1 MCLVC
6 RRTFS
11 GPEGVIK
18 SEKYP
23 SPYPDEEDC
32 NWIIKV
38 ADDMKVKIEFEAFD
52 LPSKKEICS
61 NFLKLTSTGDLKNY
75 IYCGNLIPPDYISG
89 RNEVEVQFKTGMN
102 TNKNTGFFLKYF
114 SYKPTTTTPPTTTTT
129 TITTMY
135 TTTLP
140 PTTITTTTVSP
151 TLPNTTTTPAS
162 STPSKSTTTGI

>member
-75 IYCGNLIPPDYISG
+75 IYCGNSIPPDYISG

-102 TNKNTGFFLKYF
+102 TNKNTGFFIKYF
-114 SYKPTTTTPPTTTTT
+114 SYKPTTTTPPTT
-129 TITTMY
+129 
-135 TTTLP
+135 
-140 PTTITTTTVSP
+140 ITTTPVSP
-151 TLPNTTTTPAS
+151 TLPNTTPTPTS
-162 STPSKSTTTGI
+162 STLSKSTTTGI

>member
-89 RNEVEVQFKTGMN
+89 RNEVEVKFKTGMN

-114 SYKPTTTTPPTTTTT
+114 SYKPTTTTLPTTTTT

>member
-75 IYCGNLIPPDYISG
+75 IYCGNSIPPDYISG

-135 TTTLP
+135 ITTLH

-151 TLPNTTTTPAS
+151 TLPNTTTTPTS
-162 STPSKSTTTGI
+162 STLSKSTTTGI

>member
-114 SYKPTTTTPPTTTTT
+114 SYKPTTTTLPTTTTT

>member
-75 IYCGNLIPPDYISG
+75 IYCGNSIPPDYISG

-114 SYKPTTTTPPTTTTT
+114 SYKPTTTTTT

-135 TTTLP
+135 ITTLP

-151 TLPNTTTTPAS
+151 TLPNTTTTPTS
-162 STPSKSTTTGI
+162 STLSKSTTTGI